1 MTPVGD
7 TLGLQATHD
16 ETDALI
22 EGLRAAI
29 PAGESRERWR
39 SLRFNHDVHRIAERV
54 RA

>member
-16 ETDALI
+16 ETDALV

-29 PAGESRERWR
+29 PAGESRERRR
-39 SLRFNHDVHRIAERV
+39 SLRFNHYVHWMTERV